1 MRHSRPGTLSIFRG
15 NDMLNIVRGDL
26 KSKPIASS
34 KLTDYFESIA
44 TQLDGTLY
52 VGYPIIGTSTGGFQ
66 IDAMLVTREKGLVAF
81 HIVEG
86 VEGIDYQEI
95 QDECFTKI
103 QSKLLQNKDLTEGR
117 VLVVDIKV
125 VTYAPAWKEITTQL
139 DYPCFN
145 TERDLGNY
153 LNNIVWDKSEYFEKL
168 MAVLQSIT
176 TIRKGKTRIAK
187 KPDSKGAKL
196 KKLEDSIAN
205 LDRTQNEAVI
215 ETVEGVQRIRGLAG
229 SGKTIVLALKVA
241 YLHATNPDWKI
252 AVTFNTRSLKGQFK
266 RLIRTFTYEHINE
279 EPNWENIDIY
289 HAWGSPTSDGIYF
302 NLCKDHDVEYVD
314 FGRARTLT
322 STYGQEFDEVCK
334 KALNEIKVYTPK
346 YDLIVV
352 DEAQDFSSEF
362 LRICYNLL
370 KEPKRLVYAYDEL
383 QSLSK
388 KSMDTPENI
397 FGFDNAERPLVTLK
411 NEAGKPKQDIVLY
424 KCYRNSKE
432 VLTTA
437 HALGFGVYRQELVQM
452 FAQSSLWN
460 DIGYKLLEGQ
470 LAPGNE
476 VVLSR
481 DNSTSPD
488 FLSNHSPIDEL
499 MQFHDFD
506 DSNQQ
511 LEYVVSEIKKNLE
524 EDELRPDDIIVINAD
539 PLTTKRV
546 VGVFRQRL
554 FELGINS
561 NLAGVSTSQDVF
573 YTDDAVTFTGI
584 YRAKG
589 NEAAMVYIINA
600 QDCYSGLELAK
611 KRNILFTAMTRSKAW
626 VRVCGVGGDMKLL
639 KAEYQKVKE
648 NNFNLRFTY
657 PTQEQMEHMNL
668 VNRDMTPEE
677 KGAIKKNER
686 FLNQLLDD
694 LAAGRIQKEDLPKE
708 LTEKLKQLWI

>member
-1 MRHSRPGTLSIFRG
+1 
-15 NDMLNIVRGDL
+15 
-26 KSKPIASS
+26 
-34 KLTDYFESIA
+34 
-44 TQLDGTLY
+44 
-52 VGYPIIGTSTGGFQ
+52 
-66 IDAMLVTREKGLVAF
+66 
-81 HIVEG
+81 
-86 VEGIDYQEI
+86 
-95 QDECFTKI
+95 
-103 QSKLLQNKDLTEGR
+103 
-117 VLVVDIKV
+117 
-125 VTYAPAWKEITTQL
+125 
-139 DYPCFN
+139 
-145 TERDLGNY
+145 
-153 LNNIVWDKSEYFEKL
+153 
-168 MAVLQSIT
+168 
-176 TIRKGKTRIAK
+176 
-187 KPDSKGAKL
+187 
-196 KKLEDSIAN
+196 
-205 LDRTQNEAVI
+205 
-215 ETVEGVQRIRGLAG
+215 
-229 SGKTIVLALKVA
+229 
-241 YLHATNPDWKI
+241 
-252 AVTFNTRSLKGQFK
+252 
-266 RLIRTFTYEHINE
+266 
-279 EPNWENIDIY
+279 IY

-411 NEAGKPKQDIVLY
+411 NEAEKPKQDIVLY

-686 FLNQLLDD
+686 SLNQLLDD